1 MNKDKYEWINLI
13 LTRIFRILLVNFFG
27 IMVKKKRGV
36 KQMPME
42 NEAICHSEYDKLTR
56 VVVTEPTYMAITEVI
71 NETQK
76 HFLSDNIDTFI
87 ATTQHHNFVQ
97 VLKNAGVKV
106 DYLPVKEQLNEQVFT
121 RDIGF
126 SLGETLFIAN
136 MASDIRRQETDILI
150 NFLKEATIPFKPLVG
165 ASIEGGDVLIDGKTI
180 YIGVSN
186 RTSIEAIDKLAQY
199 LPEYEIYSLSLM
211 GNILHLDCTFNI
223 ISPTEALIYRPGLT
237 ETSVTLLEKRYSL
250 IDVSADEQFT
260 LGTNVLSIGDKKIIS
275 LPNNKKVNATLTKR
289 GYQVIEVAFDE
300 IIKSGGSFRC
310 CSLAITREKG

>member
-1 MNKDKYEWINLI
+1 MDKPKFDSFL
-13 LTRIFRILLVNFFG
+13 RILFVNFFD
-27 IMVKKKRGV
+27 IMMKKKRGV
-36 KQMPME
+36 MQMPVN

-56 VVVTEPTYMAITEVI
+56 VVVAEPTYMAITEVI

-87 ATTQHHNFVQ
+87 ATIQHRHFVE
-97 VLKNAGVKV
+97 VLKNAGIKV
-106 DYLPVKEQLNEQVFT
+106 DYLPVEEHLNEQVFT

-136 MASDIRRQETDILI
+136 MASDIRKQETDILI
-150 NFLKEATIPFKPLVG
+150 NFLKEAPIPFIPLAD

-180 YIGVSN
+180 YIGVSD
-186 RTSIEAIDKLAQY
+186 RTSTEAIDKLAQH
-199 LPEYEIYSLSLM
+199 LPEYEIYNLSLI
-211 GNILHLDCTFNI
+211 GDILHLDCTFNI

-237 ETSVTLLEKRYSL
+237 ETTVKLLEKRYRL
-250 IDVSADEQFT
+250 IDVTADEQFT

-275 LPNNKKVNATLTKR
+275 LPNNKKVNATLTER

-310 CSLAITREKG
+310 CSLPIAREKV